1 CSRGSKVKMAN
12 YTAADVKALRD
23 RSGAGMMDC
32 KGALDEADGNVD
44 KALEFLRL
52 KGLKGVTK
60 REGRTTSNG
69 LILARVNGGTG
80 YLVELA
86 CETDFVAKTPKF
98 VELADSVADAIAA
111 AGAET
116 LEAAL
121 AANLGGKTVSE
132 AINDEAAIMGEK
144 VELRRVA
151 SLKDAAVDAYLHR
164 TSKDLPPQ
172 VGVLVAFSGSD
183 AETAHDVAVHIAAF
197 SPTVLSREDVD
208 AETVATERRIAEE
221 TARNEGKPEAAL
233 SKIVE
238 GRVTGFFKENVLLEQ
253 DFAKDT
259 KQSVAKVLEN
269 AGVTVS
275 AFVRFRVGA

>member
-1 CSRGSKVKMAN
+1 MAN

-80 YLVELA
+80 YLIELA

-98 VELADSVADAIAA
+98 IELAESVADAISA

-121 AANLGGKTVSE
+121 AADLGGKSVSDV
-132 AINDEAAIMGEK
+132 INDEAAIMGEK

-172 VGVLVAFSGSD
+172 VGVLVAYSGSD

-208 AETVATERRIAEE
+208 AEVVATERRIAEE

-253 DFAKDT
+253 DFAKDN
-259 KQSVAKVLEN
+259 KQSVAKVLET

>member
-1 CSRGSKVKMAN
+1 MAN

-111 AGAET
+111 AGADT

-172 VGVLVAFSGSD
+172 VGVLVAYSGSD

-259 KQSVAKVLEN
+259 KQSVAKVLET

>member
-1 CSRGSKVKMAN
+1 MAN

-172 VGVLVAFSGSD
+172 VGVLVAYSGSG

-259 KQSVAKVLEN
+259 KQSVAKVLET

>member
-1 CSRGSKVKMAN
+1 MAN
-12 YTAADVKALRD
+12 YTAADVKALRE

-44 KALEFLRL
+44 KALEVLRL

-69 LILARVNGGTG
+69 LIVSRVSGNTG
-80 YLVELA
+80 WLLELA
-86 CETDFVAKTPKF
+86 CETDFVAKAEKF
-98 VELADSVADAIAA
+98 ISLSEAIADAVVAA
-111 AGAET
+111 DAVT
-116 LEAAL
+116 LDEAL
-121 AANLGGKTVSE
+121 AADFGGKTVAD

-144 VELRRVA
+144 VELRRMAVV
-151 SLKDAAVDAYLHR
+151 KGDAVDAYLHR

-172 VGVLVAFSGSD
+172 VGVLVAYSGSD
-183 AETAHDVAVHIAAF
+183 ADTAHDVAVHIAAF
-197 SPTVLSREDVD
+197 SPVHLHRDDVD
-208 AETVATERRIAEE
+208 ADLVATERRIAEE

-259 KQSVAKVLEN
+259 KQTVAKVLEN
-269 AGVTVS
+269 AGVTVGE
-275 AFVRFRVGA
+275 FVRFRVGA

>member
-1 CSRGSKVKMAN
+1 MAN
-12 YTAADVKALRD
+12 YTAADVKALRE

-32 KGALDEADGNVD
+32 KNALDEANGDGE
-44 KALEFLRL
+44 KAMEVLRL

-69 LILARVNGGTG
+69 LIVARVSGGTG
-80 YLVELA
+80 YLIELA
-86 CETDFVAKTPKF
+86 CETDFVAKAEKF
-98 VELADSVADAIAA
+98 VSLAESIADAVVA
-111 AGAET
+111 AGAKT

-121 AANLGGKTVSE
+121 AADLGGKSVAD

-151 SLKDAAVDAYLHR
+151 SVEDAKVDAYLHR

-172 VGVLVAFSGSD
+172 VGVLVAYSGD
-183 AETAHDVAVHIAAF
+183 NDETAHDVAVHIAAF
-197 SPTVLSREDVD
+197 SPNHLTREDVAAD
-208 AETVATERRIAEE
+208 VVATERRIAEE

-233 SKIVE
+233 EKIVE

-253 DFAKDT
+253 DFAKDN
-259 KQSVAKVLEN
+259 KLSVAKVLDN
-269 AGVTVS
+269 AGLKVS

>member
-1 CSRGSKVKMAN
+1 MAN
-12 YTAADVKALRD
+12 YTAADVKALRE

-32 KGALDEADGNVD
+32 KNALDEANGDGD
-44 KALEFLRL
+44 KAMEVLRV
-52 KGLKGVTK
+52 KGLKGVNK

-69 LILARVNGGTG
+69 LVVARVNGGTG
-80 YLVELA
+80 YLIELA
-86 CETDFVAKTPKF
+86 CETDFVAKAEKF
-98 VELADSVADAIAA
+98 VSLAESIADAVVA
-111 AGAET
+111 AGAKT

-121 AANLGGKTVSE
+121 AANLGGKSVAD

-151 SLKDAAVDAYLHR
+151 SVEDAKVDAYLHR

-172 VGVLVAFSGSD
+172 VGVLVAYSGAND
-183 AETAHDVAVHIAAF
+183 ETAHDVAVHIAAF
-197 SPTVLSREDVD
+197 SPNHLTRDDVSS
-208 AETVATERRIAEE
+208 EVVATERRIAEE

-233 SKIVE
+233 DKIVE

-253 DFAKDT
+253 DFAKDN
-259 KQSVAKVLEN
+259 KLSVAKVLEN
-269 AGVTVS
+269 AGLTVS

>member
-1 CSRGSKVKMAN
+1 MAN
-12 YTAADVKALRD
+12 YTAADVKALREK
-23 RSGAGMMDC
+23 SGAGMMDC
-32 KGALDEADGNVD
+32 KSALDEADGNID
-44 KALEFLRL
+44 KAMEVLRL

-69 LILARVNGGTG
+69 LIVARVNGGTG
-80 YLVELA
+80 WLVELA
-86 CETDFVAKTPKF
+86 CETDFVAKAEVF
-98 VELADSVADAIAA
+98 VALADKVADAIV
-111 AGAET
+111 AGGAKT

-121 AANLGGKTVSE
+121 AADLGGKSVAD

-151 SLKDAAVDAYLHR
+151 VAEGQAVDAYLHR

-172 VGVLVAFSGSD
+172 VGVLVAYAGTD

-197 SPTVLSREDVD
+197 SPTALSRDD
-208 AETVATERRIAEE
+208 ISAEVVATERRIAEE

-238 GRVTGFFKENVLLEQ
+238 GRVNGFFKENVLLEQ
-253 DFAKDT
+253 DFAKDN
-259 KQSVAKVLEN
+259 KLSVAKVLEN
-269 AGVTVS
+269 AGLTVS
-275 AFVRFRVGA
+275 AFARMRVGA

>member
-1 CSRGSKVKMAN
+1 MAN

-121 AANLGGKTVSE
+121 AASLGGKTVSE

-172 VGVLVAFSGSD
+172 VGVLVAYSGSD

-208 AETVATERRIAEE
+208 AEVVATERRIAEE

-259 KQSVAKVLEN
+259 KQSVAKVLET

>member
-1 CSRGSKVKMAN
+1 MAN
-12 YTAADVKALRD
+12 YTAQDVKTLRE

-32 KGALDEADGNVD
+32 KGALDEANGDLD
-44 KALEFLRL
+44 KAMEFLRL

-69 LILARVNGGTG
+69 LIVARVNGGTG
-80 YLVELA
+80 YLIELA
-86 CETDFVAKTPKF
+86 CETDFVAKAEKF
-98 VELADSVADAIAA
+98 IDLADKVADAVAA
-111 AGAET
+111 AGATT

-121 AANLGGKTVSE
+121 VADLGGKTVQD

-144 VELRRVA
+144 VELRKVG
-151 SLKDAAVDAYLHR
+151 SLKDAAVDAYMHR

-172 VGVLVAFSGSD
+172 VGVLVAYTGSD

-197 SPTVLSREDVD
+197 SPTVLKREDVD
-208 AETVATERRIAEE
+208 AEIVATERRIAEE

-238 GRVTGFFKENVLLEQ
+238 GRVTGFFKESVLLEQ

-259 KQSVAKVLEN
+259 KQTVSKVLEN

-275 AFVRFRVGA
+275 GFLRFRVGA